1 MPVLAR
7 GLGVRLPRQTWVR
20 YRVNCSAARL
30 SVRVGERWV
39 LRDHSLPAWA
49 IASRTAAASSWDFG
63 VGAHGASEGRWLASP
78 RLRAAAMREVVT
90 VAVGLRLHGQQVT
103 GLRPKPKPNPN
114 PDPDPNT
121 DPELNPGPS
130 PHPHLS
136 PSPSP

>member
-49 IASRTAAASSWDFG
+49 TASRTAAASSWDFG

-90 VAVGLRLHGQQVT
+90 VAVGIRLHGQQVT
-103 GLRPKPKPNPN
+103 GLRPKPNPKPNPE
-114 PDPDPNT
+114 PNT
-121 DPELNPGPS
+121 DPGPS
-130 PHPHLS
+130 PHPH
-136 PSPSP
+136 PNH

>member
-1 MPVLAR
+1 MLAR

-49 IASRTAAASSWDFG
+49 TASRTAAASSWDFG

-90 VAVGLRLHGQQVT
+90 VAVGIRLHGRQVT
-103 GLRPKPKPNPN
+103 GLRPKPNPKPNPE
-114 PDPDPNT
+114 PNT
-121 DPELNPGPS
+121 DPGPS
-130 PHPHLS
+130 PHPH
-136 PSPSP
+136 PNH

>member
-1 MPVLAR
+1 MLAR

-49 IASRTAAASSWDFG
+49 TASRTAAASSWDFG

-90 VAVGLRLHGQQVT
+90 VAVGIRLHGQQVT
-103 GLRPKPKPNPN
+103 GLQPPPKPKPNPE
-114 PDPDPNT
+114 PNT
-121 DPELNPGPS
+121 DPGPS
-130 PHPHLS
+130 PHPH
-136 PSPSP
+136 PNH

>member
-49 IASRTAAASSWDFG
+49 TASRTAAASSWDFG

-90 VAVGLRLHGQQVT
+90 EAVGIRLHGQQVT
-103 GLRPKPKPNPN
+103 GLRPKPNPKPNPE
-114 PDPDPNT
+114 PNT
-121 DPELNPGPS
+121 DPGPS
-130 PHPHLS
+130 PHPH
-136 PSPSP
+136 PNH